1 MVTEGSATAGE
12 GTGVGRHPEVD
23 HGWGDRVHL
32 LDDPVAFSLLAR
44 LGHPDTHQPEVGR
57 LVRRLYEAL
66 AWTALAAEL
75 PRVAVEVPTR
85 MQATTPDASY
95 RGPAID
101 RRTRAVSVA
110 IHRAGTV
117 PSQIVYETLN
127 EVLDPAGVRQ
137 DHIVMSRRTD
147 DAGRV
152 TGVSFEGSKA
162 GADVDG
168 ATVVLPDPMGA
179 TGSSMSAAM
188 AHYRAAGVPA
198 RLVALHLMVTPEYLR
213 RIRGDHPDAIVY
225 AYRYDRGLSPPEALA
240 ARPGTHPAERGLDD
254 RQYIVPGAGG
264 LGELLNNAWV

>member
-1 MVTEGSATAGE
+1 MRESTTTTGP
-12 GTGVGRHPEVD
+12 GTRPPEIRHA
-23 HGWGDRVHL
+23 WGAQVHL

-44 LGHPDTHQPEVGR
+44 LGHPDTRQPEVGR

-66 AWTALAAEL
+66 AWATLAAEL
-75 PRVAVEVPTR
+75 PRVDVDVPTR
-85 MQATTPDASY
+85 MAATSPDAAY
-95 RGPAID
+95 RGPAVD

-137 DHIVMSRRTD
+137 DHVVMSRRTD
-147 DAGRV
+147 PEGRV

-162 GADVDG
+162 GGDIDERFVL
-168 ATVVLPDPMGA
+168 LPDPMGA

-188 AHYRAAGVPA
+188 AHYRAAGAPA
-198 RLVALHLMVTPEYLR
+198 RLVAMHLIVTPEYLR
-213 RIRGDHPDAIVY
+213 RLRAEHPDAVVY

-240 ARPGTHPAERGLDD
+240 GPPGSHDAERGLDE